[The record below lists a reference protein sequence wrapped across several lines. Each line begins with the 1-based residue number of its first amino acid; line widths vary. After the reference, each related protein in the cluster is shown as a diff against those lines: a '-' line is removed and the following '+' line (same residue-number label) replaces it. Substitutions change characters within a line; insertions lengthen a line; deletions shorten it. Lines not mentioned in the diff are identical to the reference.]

1 MLEDGGGRTLA
12 GDADQIDAHAP
23 AARSAGV
30 RPHPRMCETPESLP
44 LATIHRTERMP
55 EPVRAPGLDLDHDE
69 IPSVVGDDVY
79 LALWAPPVAVPD
91 AVPAL
96 LEIARRSLFT
106 FTTPVVLLRHALD
119 GGEGACL
126 R

>member
-1 MLEDGGGRTLA
+1 MLEDGGGRMLA
-12 GDADQIDAHAP
+12 SDPDQIDAHAP

-30 RPHPRMCETPESLP
+30 RPHPRMGETPEALP
-44 LATIHRTERMP
+44 LATIHRSERMP
-55 EPVRAPGLDLDHDE
+55 EPVRAPRLDLDHDE
-69 IPSVVGDDVY
+69 ITSVVGNDVY
-79 LALWAPPVAVPD
+79 LALWTPPVAVPD
-91 AVPAL
+91 AEPAR

-119 GGEGACL
+119 GDEAASP